1 MKKVIMFIIHLG
13 SIFYRKKINNTFFIV
28 VFTFLLGNISVLA
41 QQKDIS
47 GIYYI
52 DKSAWWIEIKDSSFY
67 YIESTANTPI
77 YRTDTLAICK
87 WEWTTHEFIKIK
99 SASPLHTAL
108 SSMKVNY
115 ATKGSNCD
123 SITVSF
129 NLPNSGP
136 LVIEINDDHFRNYSF
151 KYTSKNTNIK
161 LPGDTKY
168 FIFDV
173 SNAVTTQH
181 KYGKNYGIISFSNV
195 FDEINIKNGMNYIK
209 IDIQAIDD
217 AYFDRY
223 FIVDEFVRV
232 KNDCIY
238 WHGDIFKKRE

>member
-1 MKKVIMFIIHLG
+1 MYLG
-13 SIFYRKKINNTFFIV
+13 SVFYKNKIMNTLFT
-28 VFTFLLGNISVLA
+28 VFCILGLGNICALA

-47 GIYYI
+47 GIYYV
-52 DKSAWWIEIKDSSFY
+52 DQSACRIEIKDSSFY
-67 YIESTANTPI
+67 YIESSTNKPI

-136 LVIEINDDHFRNYSF
+136 LVIEIIDDNFRNYSF
-151 KYTSKNTNIK
+151 KYTSKNTDIK

-181 KYGKNYGIISFSNV
+181 KYGKNYGIISFSNL
-195 FDEINIKNGMNYIK
+195 FDEIHIENGMNYIK